1 MVVSMNKY
9 VLVATKSTVPVG
21 TAQKVKSA
29 IQEELDKRNILIE
42 FDVASN
48 PEFLK
53 EGDAVDNFMKLDRVV
68 VDMESEKVKGIMER
82 LVKPFI
88 MNNYR
93 FIFTDITSA
102 EMIKYAANS
111 MLATRI
117 SFMNDIANHCDLF
130 GADVNF

>member
-1 MVVSMNKY
+1 MNKY

-48 PEFLK
+48 PELLK

-93 FIFTDITSA
+93 LIFTDITSA

-117 SFMNDIANHCDLF
+117 SFMNDIVNHCDLF

>member
-9 VLVATKSTVPVG
+9 VLVVTKSTVPVG

-93 FIFTDITSA
+93 LIFTDITSA

-111 MLATRI
+111 MLATWI

>member
-9 VLVATKSTVPVG
+9 VLVVTKSTVPVG

-93 FIFTDITSA
+93 LIFTDITSA

-130 GADVNF
+130 GANVNF

>member
-9 VLVATKSTVPVG
+9 VLVVTKSTVPVG

-93 FIFTDITSA
+93 LIFTDITSA

-111 MLATRI
+111 MLDTRI

-130 GADVNF
+130 GANVNF

>member
-1 MVVSMNKY
+1 MNKY
-9 VLVATKSTVPVG
+9 VLVVTKSTVPVG

-93 FIFTDITSA
+93 LIFTDITSA

-130 GADVNF
+130 GANVNF

>member
-9 VLVATKSTVPVG
+9 VLVVTKSTVPVG

-93 FIFTDITSA
+93 LIFTDITSA

-130 GADVNF
+130 GANINF